1 MTLTIQTD
9 HKWKPFLYR
18 YEVPESIL
26 ADQFEHLP
34 EDEYGDGFIRYRGR
48 YYHTSDF
55 MRIEHNEDMKDW
67 QGYSSDSYFSG
78 IVVNF
83 SEDGERYQIGRYYS

>member
-1 MTLTIQTD
+1 MTLTIKTD

-18 YEVPESIL
+18 YEVPDAIL
-26 ADQFEHLP
+26 ADLFAHLP
-34 EDEYGDGFIRYRGR
+34 EDEYGDGFFQYRGR

-67 QGYSSDSYFSG
+67 QGYAGDSYFAG
-78 IVVNF
+78 IVIRLSDDV
-83 SEDGERYQIGRYYS
+83 EAYQIGAYCS